1 MYPIQSLAG
10 VVVAIERH
18 RRQTARLL
26 DGLDDIDR
34 AAVSDGAPAPAPRRT
49 DVSTLV
55 SHLAGHLR
63 LTDIRL
69 RRLADELDGRDA
81 FEPVAPSPR
90 GEPTCSCASTLSVTS
105 IGSPRP

>member
-18 RRQTARLL
+18 RRQMARLM

-34 AAVSDGAPAPAPRRT
+34 VAVSDGLSAPAEGRT
-49 DVSTLV
+49 EASTLV

-63 LTDIRL
+63 LADIRL
-69 RRLADELDGRDA
+69 RRLADELGRQT
-81 FEPVAPSPR
+81 PSILLHQPR
-90 GEPTCSCASTLSVTS
+90 EEKPHAHAL
-105 IGSPRP
+105 RPLP

>member
-18 RRQTARLL
+18 RRQMARLL

-34 AAVSDGAPAPAPRRT
+34 AAVSDGAPAPAAGRT

-63 LTDIRL
+63 LADIRL
-69 RRLADELDGRDA
+69 RRLADELGGQM
-81 FEPVAPSPR
+81 PSNLLHQPR
-90 GEPTCSCASTLSVTS
+90 EEKPHAHAL
-105 IGSPRP
+105 RPLP

>member
-18 RRQTARLL
+18 RRQMARLL
-26 DGLDDIDR
+26 AGLDGIDR
-34 AAVSDGAPAPAPRRT
+34 AAVSDGVPAPTEGRT

-63 LTDIRL
+63 LADIRL
-69 RRLADELDGRDA
+69 RRLADELDGQT
-81 FEPVAPSPR
+81 PSNLLHQPR
-90 GEPTCSCASTLSVTS
+90 EEKPHAHAL
-105 IGSPRP
+105 RPLP